1 MEKRLIPQN
10 AGRHRNHWKP
20 NGVIAKVIAKHE
32 DMAAARSQILD
43 EIGRLEQNGPAVH
56 ELDLA
61 RMRRLAENWPAQG
74 WHHEDRIEQYRLALL
89 RGISIGHILRR
100 ASGGNA

>member
-61 RMRRLAENWPAQG
+61 RMRRRAENWPAQG
-74 WHHEDRIEQYRLALL
+74 WHHEDRIEQVPAGFVARDIDWAHSSP
-89 RGISIGHILRR
+89 GQRR
-100 ASGGNA
+100 

>member
-20 NGVIAKVIAKHE
+20 NGMIAKHE
-32 DMAAARSQILD
+32 DMAAARSQ
-43 EIGRLEQNGPAVH
+43 IGRLEQNGPAVH

-61 RMRRLAENWPAQG
+61 RMRRFAENWPAQG